1 MAERKQ
7 KQDKPAPKGRGEKE
21 AKKRAKDLD
30 VPEEKGGKVKGGG
43 RRVFSDGRLKRRIRP
58 L

>member
-7 KQDKPAPKGRGEKE
+7 KQGKPAPKERAPEEG

-30 VPEEKGGKVKGGG
+30 VPEEKGGKVKGGTY
-43 RRVFSDGRLKRRIRP
+43 RIR
-58 L
+58 